1 MTRLAHRIRPLAA
14 LVPATAALGL
24 VAPALGLAPA
34 LGACAPAPKHP
45 IAVALLVEGDAA
57 AVGAVAPGAVP
68 GLELQALALPAPA
81 PPPPSDAAAI
91 VARARSAYAQGDHDA
106 CRAELARVDLV
117 RVLAAGERNLAARA
131 VTLDAAC
138 AYGARRPAD
147 AQAAAARLAV
157 LGLALPESAVAI
169 EVEAMIGK
177 AIAAVGAQPRHAL
190 AVTGEAGARLAVD
203 GRPAGCA
210 LPCTIDLPAGD
221 HVVAV
226 EADGFEPAARLV
238 RVPDTQTVAVEQGPA
253 SPELAARQWRARLG
267 RGLPP
272 TDPTGVALLARLARQ
287 PRVVLLRGGAHLDG
301 ALVVDGALAA
311 SGARG
316 RGEAPALVREL
327 AYDGHLL
334 RRPALW
340 ARPWFW
346 IAASGATLLAA
357 GTTVAVTYD
366 PGVRTRVGF

>member
-14 LVPATAALGL
+14 LALAA
-24 VAPALGLAPA
+24 AAA
-34 LGACAPAPKHP
+34 LGACGSAPKHA
-45 IAVALLVEGDAA
+45 IAVAVLVEGDAA
-57 AVGAVAPGAVP
+57 AVGAVAPDAVP
-68 GLELQALALPAPA
+68 GLELRALALPAPA
-81 PPPPSDAAAI
+81 PAPANAAAAL
-91 VARARSAYAQGDHDA
+91 VTRARSAYAQGDHDA
-106 CRAELARVDLV
+106 CRAELARVELV
-117 RVLAAGERNLAARA
+117 RVLAAGDRNLAARA
-131 VTLDAAC
+131 VTLEAAC

-147 AQAAAARLAV
+147 AQAASTRLAA
-157 LGLALPESAVAI
+157 LGLALPEAAVAI

-177 AIAAVGAQPRHAL
+177 AIAAVGRGPRHGL

-221 HVVAV
+221 HVLAAD
-226 EADGFEPAARLV
+226 ADGFEPAARLV
-238 RVPDTQTVAVEQGPA
+238 RVPDTRTVALEQVPA

-267 RGLPP
+267 RGLSP
-272 TDPTGVALLARLARQ
+272 TDPTGVALIARLARS
-287 PRVVLLRGGAHLDG
+287 PRVVLLRGGERVDG

-311 SGARG
+311 SGARR

-327 AYDGHLL
+327 AYDARVL
-334 RRPALW
+334 RRPPVW

-357 GTTVAVTYD
+357 AAVVAVTYEPD
-366 PGVRTRVGF
+366 VRTRVGF

>member
-14 LVPATAALGL
+14 LVPAAAAAAALGPCL
-24 VAPALGLAPA
+24 
-34 LGACAPAPKHP
+34 LGACAPTPKYP

-57 AVGAVAPGAVP
+57 AVGAVAPDAVP
-68 GLELQALALPAPA
+68 GLELRALALPAPA
-81 PPPPSDAAAI
+81 PAPPGDMAAL
-91 VARARSAYAQGDHDA
+91 VTRARSAYAQGDHDA
-106 CRAELARVDLV
+106 CRAELSRVDLV
-117 RVLAAGERNLAARA
+117 RVLAAGERGVAARA
-131 VTLDAAC
+131 ITLEAAC
-138 AYGARRPAD
+138 AYGARRTAD
-147 AQAAAARLAV
+147 AQAAAARLAA
-157 LGLALPESAVAI
+157 LGLALPEAAVAI

-177 AIAAVGAQPRHAL
+177 AIAKAGALPRHAL
-190 AVTGEAGARLAVD
+190 AVRGEAGARLAVD

-221 HVVAV
+221 HVLAA
-226 EADGFEPAARLV
+226 EADGFEPAAQLV
-238 RVPDTQTVAVEQGPA
+238 RVPDTSTAALAQAPA

-272 TDPTGVALLARLARQ
+272 TDPTGVALLARLARR
-287 PRVVLLRGGAHLDG
+287 PRVVLLHGGDRVSG

-327 AYDGHLL
+327 AYDARVL
-334 RRPALW
+334 RRPPLW

-346 IAASGATLLAA
+346 IAATGATLLAA
-357 GTTVAVTYD
+357 GATVAVTYE
-366 PGVRTRVGF
+366 PEVRTRVGL